1 MALEGLNEKL
11 KSLGKKEAGSNKKG
25 SGKLGQF
32 FEKNPTMKYL
42 IPVMIFIISIAVFL
56 AFVFGDGSLN
66 KQLSPLPTEGFA
78 PTDDTAVV
86 LPNDSIIV
94 GSTDPNLS
102 ALIQRDPS
110 SEQILARAKYTGCVI
125 VASSSH
131 RLAIIN
137 NGGVEYRLSVG
148 DTLGDSAWQVNEIT
162 ESAVTFVTG
171 GSTKVLKFS
180 GK

>member
-1 MALEGLNEKL
+1 MAFEGLNEKL
-11 KSLGKKEAGSNKKG
+11 KSLGKKEAGSNRKG
-25 SGKLGQF
+25 DGKISQF
-32 FEKNPTMKYL
+32 FQKNPTMKYL
-42 IPVMIFIISIAVFL
+42 IPVMLFIISIAVFL

-66 KQLSPLPTEGFA
+66 KPLGPLPTEGVTS
-78 PTDDTAVV
+78 TDDTAVV
-86 LPNDSIIV
+86 LPNDSNII
-94 GSTDPNLS
+94 GSADPNLS

-131 RLAIIN
+131 RIAIIN

-148 DTLGDSAWQVNEIT
+148 DTLGESAWRVDEIT
-162 ESAVTFVTG
+162 ESAITFAAG
-171 GSTKVLKFS
+171 SSTKTLKFS